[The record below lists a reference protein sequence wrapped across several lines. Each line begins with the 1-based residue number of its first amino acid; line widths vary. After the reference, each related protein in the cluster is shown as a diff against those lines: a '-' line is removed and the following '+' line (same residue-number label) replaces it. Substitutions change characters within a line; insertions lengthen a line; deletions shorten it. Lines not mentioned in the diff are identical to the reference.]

1 MTVKSFFLPQGMV
14 IGEVTESPSF
24 DFDPN
29 KTKITVKN
37 PALVIT
43 RQNEVILAPFLQLVD
58 ENEIDLDL
66 EDVAFKQLFTPKTEL
81 ANHYNQLYGSG
92 LVVTNVLPL

>member
-1 MTVKSFFLPQGMV
+1 MTVKAFFLPQGMI
-14 IGEVTESPSF
+14 IGEVTESYSAYEPE
-24 DFDPN
+24 
-29 KTKITVKN
+29 KKEIKVKN

-43 RQNEVILAPFLQLVD
+43 RQTEVILAPFLQLVD
-58 ENEIDLDL
+58 EKEITLDL
-66 EDVAFKQLFTPKTEL
+66 ENVAFKQLFTPKNEL

>member
-14 IGEVTESPSF
+14 IGEVTESRSV
-24 DFDPN
+24 FDPN

-43 RQNEVILAPFLQLVD
+43 RQNEVVLAPFLQLVD

-66 EDVAFKQLFTPKTEL
+66 EDVAFKQIFTPKTEL